1 LRISLSKK
9 VLLAAIILCLVTIV
23 SGVITYQFVNRV
35 SENSLQVLNV
45 ELPIE
50 DALLGMD
57 LELSESTRA
66 VLDYVQDYQDR
77 HVRALFYSKTDFES
91 NVEQFLSIS
100 ESDQEI
106 RKCNEAFQLFSDYM
120 DLGNEIIALQDH
132 QNDALVELRKDVNSI
147 MSLFEEFADYYTY
160 ESESRIDD
168 KRNMLVIFQYVN
180 LVAELHTEVEGV
192 LAKHSPEQELDIEY
206 YSDKLQSAQL
216 SYTSTIDSTT
226 ERAYVTQI
234 YTDVND
240 LFVMS
245 EELMT
250 IAHSL
255 NSKLDDFETKR
266 EQIENKLEYQLR
278 PLVNIN
284 KEETA
289 RTAFNLSQLTL
300 RTSVIDS
307 LIGFAFIGG
316 LLYTINLWIV
326 SPILEL
332 GEGIQNFASGN
343 YDMKINIKSE
353 DEIGDLAF
361 AFNDMTDEIEEK
373 IDTITENEKK
383 LEALNKDLEKEIQ
396 TRKEYEK
403 EIIRVARES
412 EVDRLRSQFLSTIT
426 HELRTP
432 LTSIKGYIEVI
443 RSGWVGEVSPEMND
457 TLDIIVRNSD
467 RLSALTSDLLDVQ
480 RIASGRLEVELAL
493 IDLKDVIE
501 QSVKEINPEIA
512 EKKQVL
518 KLEIP
523 KEPLKTMGDSQ
534 RLNQVLLNLLN
545 NASKFSKE
553 ESTIYLKVETDN
565 EKILVS
571 IKDSGIGI
579 KKADVERV
587 FTPLAMI
594 EKPVYVK
601 GTGLGLSIS
610 KGIIDLHNG
619 EIWAESEGE
628 WKGSKFIFQLPKKEE
643 P

>member
-1 LRISLSKK
+1 
-9 VLLAAIILCLVTIV
+9 
-23 SGVITYQFVNRV
+23 
-35 SENSLQVLNV
+35 
-45 ELPIE
+45 
-50 DALLGMD
+50 
-57 LELSESTRA
+57 
-66 VLDYVQDYQDR
+66 
-77 HVRALFYSKTDFES
+77 
-91 NVEQFLSIS
+91 
-100 ESDQEI
+100 
-106 RKCNEAFQLFSDYM
+106 
-120 DLGNEIIALQDH
+120 
-132 QNDALVELRKDVNSI
+132 
-147 MSLFEEFADYYTY
+147 
-160 ESESRIDD
+160 
-168 KRNMLVIFQYVN
+168 
-180 LVAELHTEVEGV
+180 
-192 LAKHSPEQELDIEY
+192 
-206 YSDKLQSAQL
+206 
-216 SYTSTIDSTT
+216 
-226 ERAYVTQI
+226 
-234 YTDVND
+234 
-240 LFVMS
+240 
-245 EELMT
+245 MT
-250 IAHSL
+250 IAQSL
-255 NSKLDDFETKR
+255 NSKLENFELKR
-266 EQIENKLEYQLR
+266 EQIETKLEFQIR
-278 PLVNIN
+278 HLVNEN
-284 KEETA
+284 KEESA
-289 RTAFNLSQLTL
+289 RNALSLSQLTL
-300 RTSVIDS
+300 RTSIIDS
-307 LIGFAFIGG
+307 LIEFAFIGG

-332 GEGIQNFASGN
+332 VAGIQNFASGN

-361 AFNDMTDEIEEK
+361 AFNDMTNEIEEK
-373 IDTITENEKK
+373 IETITENEKK

-443 RSGWVGEVSPEMND
+443 RSGWVGEVSAEMND
-457 TLDIIVRNSD
+457 TLDIIERNSD
-467 RLSALTSDLLDVQ
+467 RLSSLTSDLLDVQ
-480 RIASGRLEVELAL
+480 RIASGRLEVDLSI

-523 KEPLKTMGDSQ
+523 KEPFKTMGDSQ

-553 ESTIYLKVETDN
+553 ESTIYLKVETDD

-628 WKGSKFIFQLPKKEE
+628 WKGSKFTIQLPKKEE